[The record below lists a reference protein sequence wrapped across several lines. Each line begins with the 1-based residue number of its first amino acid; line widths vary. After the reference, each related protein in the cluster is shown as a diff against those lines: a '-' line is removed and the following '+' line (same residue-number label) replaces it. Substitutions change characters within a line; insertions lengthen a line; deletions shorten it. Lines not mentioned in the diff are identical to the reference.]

1 MQVILCNINLFSAS
15 AVQVIDTDTNSI
27 VFTQNV
33 TSDNIVPAICALA
46 NKLNVNEVRLGGNAN
61 YVLPFVEEIKTAY
74 SLSYGNNN
82 INVEVI

>member
-61 YVLPFVEEIKTAY
+61 YTFPFAEEIKTAY

>member
-46 NKLNVNEVRLGGNAN
+46 NKLNINEVRLSGNTN
-61 YVLPFVEEIKTAY
+61 YALPFADEIKTAY

>member
-1 MQVILCNINLFSAS
+1 MQVILCNINLFSTS
-15 AVQVIDTDTNSI
+15 AVQVIDTDTNNI
-27 VFTQNV
+27 IFAQNV
-33 TSDNIVPAICALA
+33 TSDNIVPAVCALA

-61 YVLPFVEEIKTAY
+61 YALPFAEEIKTTY

>member
-46 NKLNVNEVRLGGNAN
+46 NKLNINEVRLSGNTN
-61 YVLPFVEEIKTAY
+61 YALPFAEEIKTAY

>member
-15 AVQVIDTDTNSI
+15 TIQVIDTDAKSI
-27 VFTQNV
+27 DFIQNV

-46 NKLNVNEVRLGGNAN
+46 DKLNINEVRLGGSTN
-61 YVLPFVEEIKTAY
+61 YALPFAEEIKTAY

>member
-15 AVQVIDTDTNSI
+15 AVQVINTDTNSI

-46 NKLNVNEVRLGGNAN
+46 NKLNINEVRLSGNTN
-61 YVLPFVEEIKTAY
+61 YALPFAEEIKTAY

>member
-33 TSDNIVPAICALA
+33 TSDNIVPAICAIA

-61 YVLPFVEEIKTAY
+61 YALPFAEEIKTAY

>member
-1 MQVILCNINLFSAS
+1 MQVILCNINLFSTS
-15 AVQVIDTDTNSI
+15 AVQVIDTDTNSVI
-27 VFTQNV
+27 FTQNV
-33 TSDNIVPAICALA
+33 TSDNIVPAVCALA

-61 YVLPFVEEIKTAY
+61 YALPFAEEIKTTY